1 MGKGTLGKNASSA
14 ASTGRIA
21 DVGLSGAPPEAE
33 RVGGELQP
41 TETTT
46 PRAHEPVSSQAQ
58 QQQEERP
65 VQYTLRL
72 SYDESDDLDGV
83 ARALRKRRGRSTANS
98 DVLRGLVAL
107 AKEDPELQQRLAREL
122 ESS

>member
-1 MGKGTLGKNASSA
+1 MGKGTLGKTTSA
-14 ASTGRIA
+14 ATGRIA

-33 RVGGELQP
+33 RVGSGQHDEP
-41 TETTT
+41 TT

-58 QQQEERP
+58 HQQQEERP

-107 AKEDPELQQRLAREL
+107 AKDDPDLQQRLATEL